1 MRSKIESRK
10 SLSHR
15 QHFKQHLLLEN
26 FLKPRQHS
34 KLAHT
39 KKSKYNK
46 ILISMYSQMM
56 TVYLETSTKMSLIL
70 TTWRIIMQRHSL

>member
-1 MRSKIESRK
+1 MLSLKMRSKIESRK

-15 QHFKQHLLLEN
+15 QHFKQHLLLES

-39 KKSKYNK
+39 EKSKYSK

-56 TVYLETSTKMSLIL
+56 TVYLETSTKMNLIL
-70 TTWRIIMQRHSL
+70 TT